1 MKLKLDLHTHVWEA
15 FNFQPPS
22 LEIAE
27 QVVRQ
32 IKAAGIDGI
41 GITDHHNKDW
51 SFEFRELVE
60 QHFPGE
66 VVIIPGWEIEVRPE
80 QNPFAE
86 YQVAELFLPPMDWM
100 EGGTFRT
107 YCHPGYYSPEI
118 IIEQNIH
125 AIEIDNYI
133 HNWHIR
139 KPLGKG
145 EGGYSRADPDGGQR
159 RSQPGEHWSAIH
171 GGGPQGPVR
180 ACSPARGR
188 PLKMCR
194 YASLPNPDL
203 RKGRRSRTHF
213 AGPPRCSQCLQRP
226 DEG

>member
-15 FNFQPPS
+15 FNFKPPS

-27 QVVRQ
+27 KVVLQ

-60 QHFPGE
+60 RHFPGE
-66 VVIIPGWEIEVRPE
+66 VMIIPGWEIEVRPE

-86 YQVAELFLPPMDWM
+86 YQVAELFLPPMGGR
-100 EGGTFRT
+100 EGGVFRT

-118 IIEQNIH
+118 IIEQDVH

-139 KPLGKG
+139 KSLVKEKADTHGLLLTEVSDAHNLENIG
-145 EGGYSRADPDGGQR
+145 LRYTELELRQLYERA
-159 RSQPGEHWSAIH
+159 
-171 GGGPQGPVR
+171 VY
-180 ACSPARGR
+180 PAGV
-188 PLKMCR
+188 
-194 YASLPNPDL
+194 
-203 RKGRRSRTHF
+203 F
-213 AGPPRCSQCLQRP
+213 AR
-226 DEG
+226 

>member
-1 MKLKLDLHTHVWEA
+1 LPRDPLVETDKERTLKLKLDLHTHVWEA

-22 LEIAE
+22 LDIAE
-27 QVVRQ
+27 KVVRK
-32 IKAAGIDGI
+32 IKSAGIDGI

-86 YQVAELFLPPMDWM
+86 YQVAELFLPPIQGMD
-100 EGGTFRT
+100 GGVFRT

-118 IIEQNIH
+118 IIEQDIH

-139 KPLGKG
+139 KPLVKEKADTHGLVLMEVSDAHNLENIG
-145 EGGYSRADPDGGQR
+145 LRYTEVDLSELYARAVKP
-159 RSQPGEHWSAIH
+159 EIA
-171 GGGPQGPVR
+171 
-180 ACSPARGR
+180 A
-188 PLKMCR
+188 
-194 YASLPNPDL
+194 L
-203 RKGRRSRTHF
+203 R
-213 AGPPRCSQCLQRP
+213 
-226 DEG
+226 

>member
-27 QVVRQ
+27 KVVRQ
-32 IKAAGIDGI
+32 IRAAGIDGI

-86 YQVAELFLPPMDWM
+86 YQVAELFLPPMEGK
-100 EGGTFRT
+100 EGGIFRT

-118 IIEQNIH
+118 IIEQDVH

-139 KPLGKG
+139 KPQVKEKANAHGLLLMEVSDAHNLENIGLRYT
-145 EGGYSRADPDGGQR
+145 EVELQELYDRAAKPAGA
-159 RSQPGEHWSAIH
+159 SA
-171 GGGPQGPVR
+171 
-180 ACSPARGR
+180 
-188 PLKMCR
+188 L
-194 YASLPNPDL
+194 
-203 RKGRRSRTHF
+203 
-213 AGPPRCSQCLQRP
+213 
-226 DEG
+226 

>member
-1 MKLKLDLHTHVWEA
+1 MLESIGPAAKWDTDTEEQSLRLKLDLHTHVWEA

-27 QVVRQ
+27 KVVRQ
-32 IKAAGIDGI
+32 IKNAGIDGI

-86 YQVAELFLPPMDWM
+86 YQVAELFLPPMDGR
-100 EGGTFRT
+100 EGGVFRT

-118 IIEQNIH
+118 LIEQDIH

-139 KPLGKG
+139 KPLVREKANIYGLMVTEVSDAHNLENIGLRYTEVDLK
-145 EGGYSRADPDGGQR
+145 ELYERAM
-159 RSQPGEHWSAIH
+159 H
-171 GGGPQGPVR
+171 PVG
-180 ACSPARGR
+180 AR
-188 PLKMCR
+188 
-194 YASLPNPDL
+194 
-203 RKGRRSRTHF
+203 
-213 AGPPRCSQCLQRP
+213 
-226 DEG
+226 

>member
-1 MKLKLDLHTHVWEA
+1 MGGVRESKGPAAKWYTDTEEQSLRLKLDLHTHVWEA

-27 QVVRQ
+27 KVVRQ
-32 IKAAGIDGI
+32 IKNAGIDGI

-86 YQVAELFLPPMDWM
+86 YQVAELFLPPMDGR
-100 EGGTFRT
+100 EGGVFRT

-118 IIEQNIH
+118 LIEQDIH

-139 KPLGKG
+139 KPLVREKANIYGLMVTEVSDAHNLENIGLRYTEVDLK
-145 EGGYSRADPDGGQR
+145 ELYERAM
-159 RSQPGEHWSAIH
+159 H
-171 GGGPQGPVR
+171 PVG
-180 ACSPARGR
+180 AR
-188 PLKMCR
+188 
-194 YASLPNPDL
+194 
-203 RKGRRSRTHF
+203 
-213 AGPPRCSQCLQRP
+213 
-226 DEG
+226 

>member
-27 QVVRQ
+27 KVVRQ

-66 VVIIPGWEIEVRPE
+66 VVIIPGWEIEIRPE

-86 YQVAELFLPPMDWM
+86 YQVAELFLPPR
-100 EGGTFRT
+100 EGADGGVFRT

-118 IIEQNIH
+118 IIEQDVH

-139 KPLGKG
+139 KPLVKEKASEHGLLLMEVSDAHNLENIG
-145 EGGYSRADPDGGQR
+145 LRYTEVDLQELYDRAVKPAGA
-159 RSQPGEHWSAIH
+159 S
-171 GGGPQGPVR
+171 VR
-180 ACSPARGR
+180 
-188 PLKMCR
+188 
-194 YASLPNPDL
+194 
-203 RKGRRSRTHF
+203 
-213 AGPPRCSQCLQRP
+213 
-226 DEG
+226 

>member
-22 LEIAE
+22 VEIAE
-27 QVVRQ
+27 KVIRQV
-32 IKAAGIDGI
+32 KAAGIDGI

-66 VVIIPGWEIEVRPE
+66 IVVIPGWEIEIRPE

-86 YQVAELFLPPMDWM
+86 YQVAELFLPPMDGM
-100 EGGTFRT
+100 EGGVFRS

-118 IIEQNIH
+118 IIEQDIH

-139 KPLGKG
+139 KPQVEDKAETYDLLLTQVSDAHNLESIGLRYT
-145 EGGYSRADPDGGQR
+145 EIDLAEMYRRA
-159 RSQPGEHWSAIH
+159 
-171 GGGPQGPVR
+171 VK
-180 ACSPARGR
+180 
-188 PLKMCR
+188 PL
-194 YASLPNPDL
+194 AAAL
-203 RKGRRSRTHF
+203 
-213 AGPPRCSQCLQRP
+213 A
-226 DEG
+226 